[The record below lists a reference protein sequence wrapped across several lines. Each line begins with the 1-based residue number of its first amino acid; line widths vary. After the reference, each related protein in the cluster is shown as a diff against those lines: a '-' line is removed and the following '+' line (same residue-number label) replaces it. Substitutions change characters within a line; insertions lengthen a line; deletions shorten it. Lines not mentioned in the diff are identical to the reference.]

1 MHGVMPITTHQ
12 FGVAIANALE
22 RTEVIAI
29 AHGKSK
35 LDIAVVVEI
44 IGSVSHSTP
53 KPIVEEEESADQLT
67 Q

>member
-1 MHGVMPITTHQ
+1 MHGVMPTTTHQ

-22 RTEVIAI
+22 RTVVIAI

-35 LDIAVVVEI
+35 LDIAAVVEI

-53 KPIVEEEESADQLT
+53 KQTVEDVEFADQLT